1 MKWTENVSAWKSVD
15 HIYWSVINTELEPV
29 GGGGE
34 TWLNPFLLQRKQ
46 EAWPPPSPPSF
57 SLLQLFKT
65 GWRVSHTDADMTAVG
80 ELVLVLGLLVSAH
93 CEVRARDPEVEEE
106 EGELGGGGGGGVLPL
121 HPRTTETSPLGE
133 TGSNPARSGWVHKPL
148 PPHSAKE
155 K

>member
-1 MKWTENVSAWKSVD
+1 MNECRSHLLIRYKHRAGAGRRRRGNVTKPFPAAEE
-15 HIYWSVINTELEPV
+15 T
-29 GGGGE
+29 GGV
-34 TWLNPFLLQRKQ
+34 TSSL
-46 EAWPPPSPPSF
+46 PSSF

-106 EGELGGGGGGGVLPL
+106 EGELGGGGGGGGVFPL

-133 TGSNPARSGWVHKPL
+133 TGSNLARSGWVHKPL

>member
-1 MKWTENVSAWKSVD
+1 MNECRSHLLIRYKHRAGPGRRRRGNVTKPFPPAEE
-15 HIYWSVINTELEPV
+15 T
-29 GGGGE
+29 GGV
-34 TWLNPFLLQRKQ
+34 TSSL
-46 EAWPPPSPPSF
+46 PSSF

-106 EGELGGGGGGGVLPL
+106 EGELGGGGGGGGGVFPP

-133 TGSNPARSGWVHKPL
+133 TGSNPSRSG
-148 PPHSAKE
+148 
-155 K
+155 